1 MSHDDSDPGTDD
13 RGLLLVMSGPSGV
26 GKTTLVHRLLERY
39 GGVFS
44 VSATTRPRSSG
55 EVDGRDYYFI
65 DESTFVAWVEDG
77 RFLEHAEVFGRSRY
91 GTPREPVEKQ
101 LADGGLVVL
110 DIDVQGAAQVR
121 ESMPEAFGVFVL
133 PPSEDTLLERLR
145 SRAREDEATIERRFA
160 EARHEIETARSS
172 GIYDAFIVNDDLERA
187 VAELIDVVGERLGAG
202 RNAGSGA

>member
-1 MSHDDSDPGTDD
+1 MSW
-13 RGLLLVMSGPSGV
+13 R
-26 GKTTLVHRLLERY
+26 
-39 GGVFS
+39 
-44 VSATTRPRSSG
+44 RSS
-55 EVDGRDYYFI
+55 
-65 DESTFVAWVEDG
+65 
-77 RFLEHAEVFGRSRY
+77 L
-91 GTPREPVEKQ
+91 
-101 LADGGLVVL
+101 L
-110 DIDVQGAAQVR
+110 
-121 ESMPEAFGVFVL
+121 AFGVFVL